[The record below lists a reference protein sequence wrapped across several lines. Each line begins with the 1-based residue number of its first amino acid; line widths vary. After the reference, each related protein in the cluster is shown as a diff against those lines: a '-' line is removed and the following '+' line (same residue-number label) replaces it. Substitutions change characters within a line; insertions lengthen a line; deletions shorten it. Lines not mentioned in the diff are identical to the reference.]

1 MRLVS
6 LQAGRPR
13 SHQDGF
19 RTGYGK
25 LPVEGAAR
33 VFRDHLD
40 GDWQA
45 DRRYHGG
52 PDMALLAYA
61 ASHYPLWRAQLD
73 WPALPHGGFAE
84 NLTVEG
90 ATEANACLGD
100 VWRVGS
106 ATLQIASPRKPCR
119 TIARYWRKPELLAL
133 VEETG
138 RIGWYL
144 RVLEEGAVAAGQAVE
159 LLERP
164 HPDWTVARAMRVARA
179 RKADPAAALEL
190 QAVAALSDR
199 WKAFLR
205 GEAKV

>member
-1 MRLVS
+1 MRLLT
-6 LQAGRPR
+6 LQAGRPQQ
-13 SHQDGF
+13 HEDGF

-25 LPVEGAAR
+25 ARVEGPVR
-33 VFRDHLD
+33 IFTDHLD

-52 PDMALLAYA
+52 PDMAVLAYA
-61 ASHYPLWRAQLD
+61 ASHYARWREELD
-73 WPALPHGGFAE
+73 WPSLPHGGFGE
-84 NLTVEG
+84 NCTVEG
-90 ATEANACLGD
+90 ATEGDTCIGD
-100 VWRVGS
+100 VWRLGS

-119 TIARYWRKPELLAL
+119 TISRYWRKPELLRL

-144 RVLEEGAVAAGQAVE
+144 RVLEEGVVEEGQGIE

-164 HPDWTVARAMRVARA
+164 HPEWTVARAMHIARQ
-179 RKADPAAALEL
+179 RKHDPEPALL
-190 QAVAALSDR
+190 LGAVAALSDR

-205 GEAKV
+205 DEAKV

>member
-6 LQAGRPR
+6 LQAGRPQA
-13 SHQDGF
+13 HEDGF

-25 LPVEGAAR
+25 ADVAGPAR
-33 VFRDHLD
+33 IFRDHVD

-52 PDMALLAYA
+52 PDMAVLAYA
-61 ASHYPLWRAQLD
+61 ASHYPRWREQLD
-73 WPALPHGGFAE
+73 WPSLPHGGFAE
-84 NLTVEG
+84 NCTVEG
-90 ATEANACLGD
+90 ATEDEACIGD

-119 TIARYWRKPELLAL
+119 TIARYWRKPELLRL
-133 VEETG
+133 VEESG
-138 RIGWYL
+138 RFGWYL
-144 RVLEEGAVAAGQAVE
+144 RVLEEGAVEAGQEIA
-159 LLERP
+159 LLQRP
-164 HPDWTVARAMRVARA
+164 HPEWNVARAMRISRERKQQPEPAR
-179 RKADPAAALEL
+179 EL
-190 QAVAALSDR
+190 AAVAALSDR

>member
-13 SHQDGF
+13 QHEDGF

-25 LPVEGAAR
+25 AAVLGPAR
-33 VFRDHLD
+33 VFTDHLD

-52 PDMALLAYA
+52 PDMAVLAYA
-61 ASHYPLWRAQLD
+61 AAHYPRWREELA
-73 WPALPHGGFAE
+73 WPELPHGGFAE
-84 NLTVEG
+84 NCTIEG
-90 ATEANACLGD
+90 AAEDDACLGD

-119 TIARYWRKPELLAL
+119 TIARYWRKPELLRL
-133 VEETG
+133 VEKNG

-144 RVLEEGAVAAGQAVE
+144 RVLEEGAVEAGQEVA

-164 HPDWTVARAMRVARA
+164 HPQWTVARTMRVVRE
-179 RKADPAAALEL
+179 RKKEPALALEL
-190 QAVAALSDR
+190 GAVAALAER
-199 WKAFLR
+199 WKAYLR
-205 GEAKV
+205 GEAKL

>member
-6 LQAGRPR
+6 LQAGRPKA
-13 SHQDGF
+13 HPDGF

-25 LPVEGAAR
+25 QPAAGPLR

-40 GDWQA
+40 GDGQA

-52 PDMALLAYA
+52 PDMAVLAYA
-61 ASHYPLWRAQLD
+61 AAHYPLWRAELE
-73 WPALPHGGFAE
+73 WPSLPHGGFGE
-84 NLTVEG
+84 NCTVEG
-90 ATEANACLGD
+90 VSEADACLGD
-100 VWRVGS
+100 VWRLGG
-106 ATLQIASPRKPCR
+106 ATLQIASPRIPCR
-119 TIARYWRKPELLAL
+119 TIARYWQRPELLKL
-133 VEETG
+133 VEQSG

-144 RVLEEGAVAAGQAVE
+144 RVLEEGAVEAGQDIA

-179 RKADPAAALEL
+179 RKQEPGPAVEL
-190 QAVAALSDR
+190 GAVAALSDR